1 MATDKK
7 KIVVY
12 ADWINNFE
20 SLTDEEAGRLI
31 KHFFRY
37 VNDLNPESDR
47 LTELLFVPIKATL
60 KRDLQKYLAICNKNS
75 ENGSKGG
82 RPKKSETNPT
92 EPNGFLKNPTKPKK
106 ADSDNDSDSDINTI
120 PTESEF
126 VAYGLSKKE
135 DVDEVHLRLKYHSW
149 VAADWCTNRGG
160 KNVKIKNWKST
171 LLNTLP
177 YIQTKQPS
185 TGYQKTKLE
194 LEAERQMKLYG
205 LNK

>member
-1 MATDKK
+1 MAEGKK

-12 ADWINNFE
+12 ADWINTFE
-20 SLTDEEAGRLI
+20 SLNDEEAGRLI

-47 LTELLFVPIKATL
+47 LTELMFVPIKATL
-60 KRDLQKYLAICNKNS
+60 KRDLEKYMATCAVNS
-75 ENGSKGG
+75 QNGSKGG
-82 RPKKSETNPT
+82 RPRKSEDNRNK
-92 EPNGFLKNPTKPKK
+92 PNGFLKNPTKAKK
-106 ADSDNDSDSDINTI
+106 ADSDSDSDNDINTI

-135 DVDEVHLRLKYHSW
+135 DVDEVSLRLKYESW
-149 VAADWCTNRGG
+149 VALGWCTNRGG

-177 YIQTKQPS
+177 YIQTKQPKQ
-185 TGYQKTKLE
+185 TTTVDPLVERAKKLQE
-194 LEAERQMKLYG
+194 QYG
-205 LNK
+205 IK